1 MAIKVI
7 KKFEL
12 SLNEK
17 NVLKSE
23 CNILELCHHP
33 NILKLH
39 HIFNTRTHL
48 YIVTEFLGEGDLF
61 EYVKSNSFLEEY
73 EAALIMK
80 QLVEVLKYFDEVGLI
95 HRDLK
100 PENVMIIMN
109 KEKSIVQK
117 VKIIDFGFAVY
128 KNALKGMDPKE
139 KYAGTPGFIPPEI
152 VNCEDFDESVDIFSL
167 GVILYFMLCG
177 SLPFFS
183 SFLEEIIEQTRQCNI
198 VLKNAHWNNVS
209 E

>member
-33 NILKLH
+33 NILKLYQ
-39 HIFNTRTHL
+39 IFNTRTHL
-48 YIVTEFLGEGDLF
+48 YIVTEYLGEGDLF
-61 EYVKSNSFLEEY
+61 EYVKCNTFLEEY

-80 QLVEVLKYFDEVGLI
+80 QLVDVIKYFDEVGLV

-100 PENVMIIMN
+100 PANILL
-109 KEKSIVQK
+109 
-117 VKIIDFGFAVY
+117 DF
-128 KNALKGMDPKE
+128 
-139 KYAGTPGFIPPEI
+139 
-152 VNCEDFDESVDIFSL
+152 
-167 GVILYFMLCG
+167 
-177 SLPFFS
+177 
-183 SFLEEIIEQTRQCNI
+183 
-198 VLKNAHWNNVS
+198 
-209 E
+209 